1 MRSAI
6 RASEFRRIPFLD
18 RIVTVVQAEN
28 FDLKEAKSDALKDP
42 PMSASCGEAKPF
54 GLSSPTK
61 EKQKN
66 GETCRERC
74 CVTKNATRGT
84 RVAILSILTRSHV
97 DEPLNR
103 LVTPTTTGVCF
114 FFLPSWLVF
123 TALSLF
129 IVTHPRRSS
138 RLWPRSRTTWIH
150 CTRRKTMRSTPRRPP
165 TKKSRSSAFWTNC
178 ATSGHCSTRLTLT
191 NKGNARSQCYASCC
205 WPFYFGK

>member
-28 FDLKEAKSDALKDP
+28 FDLKEAKSDALNDP
-42 PMSASCGEAKPF
+42 PMAGSCGEAKPF

-74 CVTKNATRGT
+74 WVTKNATRGT

-114 FFLPSWLVF
+114 FFAKLARLYSFVSLYCHASQAIKS
-123 TALSLF
+123 ALATLKNNVDTLHKEKDDAVNASQ
-129 IVTHPRRSS
+129 
-138 RLWPRSRTTWIH
+138 TTDQKEQIQ
-150 CTRRKTMRSTPRRPP
+150 RVLDKLRDE
-165 TKKSRSSAFWTNC
+165 WT
-178 ATSGHCSTRLTLT
+178 LL
-191 NKGNARSQCYASCC
+191 NKAYTDKQR
-205 WPFYFGK
+205 